1 MQFREKDINQK
12 DGQPDRQTEIEN
24 LQSIFFLK
32 CMQNHNIMSKFI
44 LPCSTCSTT
53 RRHFLA
59 ANPPMDT
66 WSSVP
71 ALVVKESMEAGWHR
85 TLFSDTT
92 DWKHNTF
99 LVSIYIWTRREC
111 ILIIVI
117 YCWIV
122 LPRAAAVQWAI
133 MNPEF
138 SPPSGVRKAASSLY
152 AEM

>member
-1 MQFREKDINQK
+1 MYARANSF
-12 DGQPDRQTEIEN
+12 
-24 LQSIFFLK
+24 
-32 CMQNHNIMSKFI
+32 

-99 LVSIYIWTRREC
+99 RVSIYLNQKRMYPDNCYLLLNCFTQRCRCAVGYHESRIQSPVRR
-111 ILIIVI
+111 
-117 YCWIV
+117 
-122 LPRAAAVQWAI
+122 
-133 MNPEF
+133 
-138 SPPSGVRKAASSLY
+138 
-152 AEM
+152 

>member
-1 MQFREKDINQK
+1 
-12 DGQPDRQTEIEN
+12 
-24 LQSIFFLK
+24 
-32 CMQNHNIMSKFI
+32 MQNHNIMSKFI

-122 LPRAAAVQWAI
+122 YPEQPLCSGLSWIQNSVPRPALGKQQAHCTLKCRFTLFTWMQQVHVYI
-133 MNPEF
+133 
-138 SPPSGVRKAASSLY
+138 
-152 AEM
+152 

>member
-1 MQFREKDINQK
+1 
-12 DGQPDRQTEIEN
+12 
-24 LQSIFFLK
+24 
-32 CMQNHNIMSKFI
+32 MQNHNIMSKFI

-99 LVSIYIWTRREC
+99 RVSIYMNQKRMYPDNC
-111 ILIIVI
+111 YLLLN
-117 YCWIV
+117 C

>member
-1 MQFREKDINQK
+1 MKK
-12 DGQPDRQTEIEN
+12 
-24 LQSIFFLK
+24 K
-32 CMQNHNIMSKFI
+32 CMQIKITISWANSF

-99 LVSIYIWTRREC
+99 RVSIYMNQKKM

-122 LPRAAAVQWAI
+122 LPRDAAVQWAI